1 MKDFILSR
9 VQAEI
14 FETINSIEGSEQAEI
29 AAKFLNIAR
38 KVAAEFR
45 LPLGYVAHRLASTNK
60 RLYQALY
67 H

>member
-9 VQAEI
+9 VQQDV

-29 AAKFLNIAR
+29 AAKFLTIAR
-38 KVAAEFR
+38 KVADEFK

-60 RLYQALY
+60 RLFQVLY